1 MSFVVKSVTT
11 NQYKVKVVNQNGALL
26 TMPAS
31 VPVVTASAIS
41 DLTKFSNTTAMLAND
56 ATTYANAIAY
66 AANLGYNAAETAY
79 ANAIAYSSNLISN
92 NLSNFSNTTFMLA
105 NDATTYANAIAYAA
119 NLISNSVANIAV
131 ASISDV
137 QLSQVPPANNSTLV
151 FNTTNNKY
159 VVRQMDLDG
168 GNF

>member
-1 MSFVVKSVTT
+1 MSYVVKSVTT
-11 NQYKVKVVNQNGALL
+11 NKYKVRVVNQNGSLL

-31 VPVVTASAIS
+31 VPVVTAAAIS
-41 DLTKFSNTTAMLAND
+41 DLTKFSNTSTMLAND

-66 AANLGYNAAETAY
+66 ASNLVSNV
-79 ANAIAYSSNLISN
+79 AIA
-92 NLSNFSNTTFMLA
+92 
-105 NDATTYANAIAYAA
+105 
-119 NLISNSVANIAV
+119 
-131 ASISDV
+131 SITDV
-137 QLSQVPPANNSTLV
+137 QLSQVPPANNSTLM